1 MELSKTSKT
10 IAAALLVS
18 ALIIPLSGCDNDGP
32 LEEAGEEIDET
43 AEDIGDAVDD
53 ATDGD

>member
-18 ALIIPLSGCDNDGP
+18 ALIIPLSGCDNEGP
-32 LEEAGEEIDET
+32 FEEAGEEIDET